1 MVGRNIRGRRVG
13 TEVEADDGIDPL
25 KGRLVLLVHSLRLKI
40 FGLKPSGSFGLTGL
54 GETTQQVGDRF
65 AVAPL
70 GEATELDSSGG
81 ISGPGLGRIEG
92 SVDKFSDRSRIGLR
106 GLFLAIVGH
115 GPVDV
120 PGQRR
125 HGLFAVQGLV
135 VLAGDSLALRPMATG
150 TVFAVDTVP
159 GSGRRGG
166 VGHGTLIPA
175 PPPRTRSQG
184 QARHDEGYPVKTFH
198 PHSRPIPEISP
209 WINGQFQCA
218 FRGGL
223 AFGHPLEGNAAR

>member
-1 MVGRNIRGRRVG
+1 M
-13 TEVEADDGIDPL
+13 T
-25 KGRLVLLVHSLRLKI
+25 S
-40 FGLKPSGSFGLTGL
+40 L
-54 GETTQQVGDRF
+54 GETTQEVGDRF

-70 GEATELDSSGG
+70 SEATELDPCGG
-81 ISGPGLGRIEG
+81 ISGAGLGRIKG
-92 SVDKFSDRSRIGLR
+92 SVDEFSDRSRIGF
-106 GLFLAIVGH
+106 GSLFLAIVGH

-166 VGHGTLIPA
+166 VGHGTLVPA
-175 PPPRTRSQG
+175 PPPRTRGHG
-184 QARHDEGYPVKTFH
+184 QARHD
-198 PHSRPIPEISP
+198 
-209 WINGQFQCA
+209 
-218 FRGGL
+218 
-223 AFGHPLEGNAAR
+223 